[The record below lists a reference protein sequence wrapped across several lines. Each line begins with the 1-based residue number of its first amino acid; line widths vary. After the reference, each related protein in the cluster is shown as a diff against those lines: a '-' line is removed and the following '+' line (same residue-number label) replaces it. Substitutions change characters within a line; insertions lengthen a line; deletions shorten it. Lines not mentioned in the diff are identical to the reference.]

1 MALMPINALALEVSV
16 KTGLRIGDVLAL
28 KRADVAKGR
37 FTLHEE
43 KTGKSRRITVP
54 KALQARLLQQ
64 NPVSEY
70 CFPGARS
77 IKKHR
82 TRQAVYIDLKRVAKA
97 FKIATGTSPH
107 SMRKVYAVNELK
119 RSKGQIS
126 AVQSKLNHS
135 SPEITLLYALSDKMN
150 DTKFRLKI

>member
-1 MALMPINALALEVSV
+1 MALMPQNALALEMSY

-43 KTGKSRRITVP
+43 KTGKARRITVP
-54 KALQARLLQQ
+54 KGLQERLLSQ
-64 NPVSEY
+64 NSVSEF

-77 IKKHR
+77 LKKHR
-82 TRQAVYIDLKRVAKA
+82 TRQAVYIDMKRVARA
-97 FKIATGTSPH
+97 FRIGQGTSPH
-107 SMRKVYAVNELK
+107 SMRKNYAVNELH
-119 RSKGQIS
+119 RVNGDLR

-135 SPEITLLYALSDKMN
+135 SPEITLLYALADKMN
-150 DTKFRLKI
+150 DRNYKL